1 MRLFARLS
9 LRCAALF
16 GALLFLMVPASACR
30 TGETETPEETGG
42 PDAPAIQTRQEFYYE
57 VYRKILNDE
66 ILRGVYLPSRTRSG
80 AADLLCGENLYEP
93 GTYRYRVYARK
104 RESASRMTVET
115 LKYGYADNAVP
126 RQRWI
131 WRAPENSVALWSG
144 LLSDFAE
151 VDEKNREAVAFLCD
165 AGLARIQEDTSA
177 YLLRLGPNE
186 PVTAEE
192 AEALSAAVD
201 SYVRAIPGNA
211 VRTCDPEGNDI
222 LLCFSDPVSLFAFRG
237 LITRLHG
244 SGEIDRS
251 FVYYDETGTVLSL
264 WISSASGGMVSIP
277 LDLAFG
283 AVCALP
289 YAGDCALFQQRL
301 EIAAAIL
308 PENQRAQFLSDM
320 TGAREG
326 TDGSGPFYYEIEGS
340 GCSIWVSV
348 AENAGSAGTIRIG
361 IAANQ

>member
-1 MRLFARLS
+1 MRRK
-9 LRCAALF
+9 RRKK
-16 GALLFLMVPASACR
+16 P
-30 TGETETPEETGG
+30 GG

-192 AEALSAAVD
+192 AEALAAAVD
-201 SYVRAIPGNA
+201 SYVRAIPETRCGHA
-211 VRTCDPEGNDI
+211 IRKETTFCFVFPI
-222 LLCFSDPVSLFAFRG
+222 LSLCLLFAALSPGCTGAEKSIAPLYIMTRREPFCLCGSAPRREAWFRFRWILHSAPYARFRMPEILRSSGKG
-237 LITRLHG
+237 LKLQRQSFRKI
-244 SGEIDRS
+244 SARS
-251 FVYYDETGTVLSL
+251 F
-264 WISSASGGMVSIP
+264 
-277 LDLAFG
+277 
-283 AVCALP
+283 LP
-289 YAGDCALFQQRL
+289 
-301 EIAAAIL
+301 
-308 PENQRAQFLSDM
+308 
-320 TGAREG
+320 T
-326 TDGSGPFYYEIEGS
+326 
-340 GCSIWVSV
+340 
-348 AENAGSAGTIRIG
+348 
-361 IAANQ
+361 

>member
-9 LRCAALF
+9 LRCAALL
-16 GALLFLMVPASACR
+16 GALLFLTGPASACR
-30 TGETETPEETGG
+30 TSETRIPEEAGG
-42 PDAPAIQTRQEFYYE
+42 PNAPAVRTRQEFYYE
-57 VYRKILNDE
+57 IYRKILNDE
-66 ILRGVYLPSRTRSG
+66 ILRSVYLPSRTRSG

-93 GTYRYRVYARK
+93 GTYRYRVYARQ

-165 AGLARIQEDTSA
+165 AGLARIQEDASA
-177 YLLRLGPNE
+177 CLLRLEPNE
-186 PVTAEE
+186 PVAAEE
-192 AEALSAAVD
+192 AEALSAALA
-201 SYVRAIPGNA
+201 SYVRSVPGNA

-222 LLCFSDPVSLFAFRG
+222 LLCFSDPISLFAFRS
-237 LITRLHG
+237 LITRLH
-244 SGEIDRS
+244 SVGEIDRS

-264 WISSASGGMVSIP
+264 WISSASGGMVAIP
-277 LDLAFG
+277 LDLAYG

-289 YAGDCALFQQRL
+289 YAGDSALFRQRL

-308 PENQRAQFLSDM
+308 PENRRAQFLADM
-320 TGAREG
+320 AGALRGTGGA
-326 TDGSGPFYYEIEGS
+326 DPFYYEIEGS
-340 GCSIWVSV
+340 GRSIWVSV
-348 AENAGSAGTIRIG
+348 SGNAGSAGTIRIG
-361 IAANQ
+361 IAADR